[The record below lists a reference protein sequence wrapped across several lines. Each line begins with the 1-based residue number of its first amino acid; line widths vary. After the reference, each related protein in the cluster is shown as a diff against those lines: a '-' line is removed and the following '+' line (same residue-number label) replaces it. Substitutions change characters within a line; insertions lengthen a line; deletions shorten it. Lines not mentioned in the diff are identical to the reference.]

1 MAATID
7 KIRPDLLTKSDAELE
22 RLAAEIAMAQ
32 AEKKRLADIKEKEAL
47 AAEAGVRVERVVADV
62 KWLHDNDLLPKRVA
76 EGFSRGD
83 GMFSPGMI
91 LRAPTAESLVPKA
104 ARTAKPDGEK
114 KFRRRKDPKTGE
126 YVPSKAAQKAGVA

>member
-7 KIRPDLLTKSDAELE
+7 KIRPELLSKSDAELE

-32 AEKKRLADIKEKEAL
+32 AEKKRLADVAAKEEL
-47 AAEAGVRVERVVADV
+47 AAEAGARVERVVADI

-91 LRAPTAESLVPKA
+91 LRAPTAESLVP
-104 ARTAKPDGEK
+104 RERKPAGEH

-126 YVPSKAAQKAGVA
+126 YVPSKAAQKAAMA

>member
-7 KIRPDLLTKSDAELE
+7 KIRPELLSKSDAELE

-32 AEKKRLADIKEKEAL
+32 AEKKRMADVAAKEEL
-47 AAEAGVRVERVVADV
+47 AAEAGARVERVVADI

-91 LRAPTAESLVPKA
+91 LRAPTAESLVPREK
-104 ARTAKPDGEK
+104 KPAGER

-126 YVPSKAAQKAGVA
+126 YVPSKAAQKAGMA